1 MRDRSIC
8 NWLIALIQRQLIIWK
23 LIEFLI
29 WSRLKLTG
37 WTGTTISYTCQT
49 LIILKTFILWI
60 LWASTWLDQYSKSLK
75 YRLIKMDCLSSQD
88 SMQGILKIKD
98 KLRIFLKLFWE
109 IIRIIIL
116 IGSRIISLYME
127 RLSLKT
133 LNKQLLKRI
142 SRIQLIIKYW
152 TWQKLEKLICFRIIA
167 LFKVMKEGKSLNN
180 TLIKRTF
187 LTFSE

>member
-37 WTGTTISYTCQT
+37 WTGTTISYTCRT
-49 LIILKTFILWI
+49 LIILRIFILWI
-60 LWASTWLDQYSKSLK
+60 LWASTWLDRYSKSLK

-98 KLRIFLKLFWE
+98 RLRIFLKLFWE

-116 IGSRIISLYME
+116 IGSWIISLYME

-142 SRIQLIIKYW
+142 SRSQLIIKYW
-152 TWQKLEKLICFRIIA
+152 IWQKLEKLICFRITA
-167 LFKVMKEGKSLNN
+167 PFKVMKEGKSLNN
-180 TLIKRTF
+180 TLIKRTY

>member
-75 YRLIKMDCLSSQD
+75 YRLIKMDGLSSQD

-142 SRIQLIIKYW
+142 SRSQLIIKYW

-187 LTFSE
+187 QTFSE